1 MNTSQNNYQ
10 QILQTNIYKL
20 GATAL
25 ACAPAKK
32 TKQKN
37 KTYVD
42 RPGQGKN
49 KNE

>member
-10 QILQTNIYKL
+10 QILKTNIYKL

-32 TKQKN
+32 TKQMLTDQDREKI
-37 KTYVD
+37 KTND
-42 RPGQGKN
+42 
-49 KNE
+49 